1 MHTIPSDNTIIQ
13 YFLRNSHGIR
23 GTAYH
28 FGLSKIYVGRIVN
41 QYLKKHRF

>member
-1 MHTIPSDNTIIQ
+1 MDTIPSDNTIIQ
-13 YFLRNSHGIR
+13 YFLQNTAGIR

-28 FGLSKIYVGRIVN
+28 FGLSKIYVGRIIN